1 MMTGAAGLEET
12 VGLRLTAVT
21 TKLYSI
27 PSFPLFVGYLI
38 FTSSARPI
46 WKVAAPVDLKIPL
59 ILHNLSCGECVHVRC
74 WSVRI
79 DNNIVFAPCF
89 RRKLER
95 YPRLG

>member
-21 TKLYSI
+21 TKLCSL

-59 ILHNLSCGECVHVRC
+59 ILHNLTCFVASVYTFVAGPECTH
-74 WSVRI
+74 
-79 DNNIVFAPCF
+79 
-89 RRKLER
+89 
-95 YPRLG
+95 

>member
-1 MMTGAAGLEET
+1 MQRGRRTVPLEKHMMTGAADLEET

-21 TKLYSI
+21 TKLCSL

-46 WKVAAPVDLKIPL
+46 WKVAAPVDLKIAQFDL
-59 ILHNLSCGECVHVRC
+59 LCGECVHVRC

-79 DNNIVFAPCF
+79 DNNTVFAPCF
-89 RRKLER
+89 
-95 YPRLG
+95 